1 MQFGKKTLVV
11 FVAFLSI
18 SCAAPA
24 QAAPT
29 RAERSLLV
37 TINNVRAAHGL
48 APLRIDRKLERA
60 ARAHSRDMVRRGY
73 FDHGDFATRVSRF
86 GARGPLLG
94 ENIAWGTGRRGTAAG
109 IVAAWLAS
117 PPHRANLLR
126 PGFRRIG
133 IGRVVGRFYGL
144 GGARVVTADFAG
156 R

>member
-11 FVAFLSI
+11 FVAFLFL
-18 SCAAPA
+18 SCTVSA

-37 TINNVRAAHGL
+37 SINNVRAAHGVP
-48 APLRIDRKLERA
+48 PLRIDRKLERA

-73 FDHGDFATRVSRF
+73 FEHGNFAARVARF

-109 IVAAWLAS
+109 VVEAWLAS

-126 PGFRRIG
+126 PGFRPIG
-133 IGRVVGRFYGL
+133 IGRIVGRFNGL
-144 GGARVVTADFAG
+144 GGARVITADFAG